1 MKKILAYVFTFLLS
15 MPLIACAFKATFDG
29 SRTGNE
35 SQLIMQYKILNT
47 TTSQELELTEG
58 DIVLFDI
65 VSQAGSIDI
74 FLQKSEEEPIYKEHD
89 IPTSVFQVEITDS
102 GTYIVSVTGKNAKGS
117 INILKEN
124 KEELAN
130 TKNIDTIT
138 INDKVYYLIST
149 ESQLRTIESYGL
161 DKNYMQQN
169 DIELSDETW
178 ISIGTPDHPFTGSYN
193 GNGFKITGLSDTPS
207 VTPLF
212 GNATHANLYNI
223 TFANPKIQNI
233 DIEVESFVCKYPEE
247 CQIYDIFFE
256 YYN

>member
-1 MKKILAYVFTFLLS
+1 MKKILAYVFAFILS
-15 MPLIACAFKATFDG
+15 APLIAYSPGATFDG

-35 SQLIMQYKILNT
+35 SQLIMQYKTLNT
-47 TTSQELELTEG
+47 TTSQELELVEG

-65 VSQAGSIDI
+65 VS
-74 FLQKSEEEPIYKEHD
+74 
-89 IPTSVFQVEITDS
+89 IPTSVFQVEINDS

-117 INILKEN
+117 INISKEN
-124 KEELAN
+124 KEELSN

-138 INDKVYYLIST
+138 INDKVYYMIST

-212 GNATHANLYNI
+212 GNATCANLYNI

-233 DIEVESFVCKYPEE
+233 DIEAESFVCKYPEE